1 MRPLQ
6 TKEQRFTLNRFFY
19 MMGKGW
25 FVEAREGLQGPFFKR
40 EDAESHLEEVKKEFG
55 WNRE

>member
-1 MRPLQ
+1 MQSLQ
-6 TKEQRFTLNRFFY
+6 TKEQRVTLNRFLY

-25 FVEAREGLQGPFFKR
+25 YVEAREGLQGPFLKR
-40 EDAESHLEEVKKEFG
+40 ADAECHIECVKKEFA